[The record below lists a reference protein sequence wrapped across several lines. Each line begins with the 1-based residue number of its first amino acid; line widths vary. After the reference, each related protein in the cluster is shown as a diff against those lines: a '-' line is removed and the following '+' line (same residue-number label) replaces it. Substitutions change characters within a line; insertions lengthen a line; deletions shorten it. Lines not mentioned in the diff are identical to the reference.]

1 MRETNLGKRLA
12 KKSLV
17 FYSWKDIANQFDCYV
32 YFKTKK
38 KIRDYNMSKST
49 HLAHRIQNLQP
60 SAIRELLKHSKM
72 PGVISLAGGIPSSEL
87 FDKEGLSQAT
97 QIVVDQNFNEAF
109 QYGLTEGNAELR
121 QQLVGLCQQRGITT
135 NPDQLLI
142 TSGSQQALDLLIRAL
157 ADPGDVF
164 VVERPTYLAT
174 LQILSLTDATVKS
187 VGGDEHG
194 MIVDELEALL
204 KTTRVKGVYLV
215 PTFGNPSGTT
225 LSAARREKLV
235 KLAVEHDFV
244 IIEDDPYG
252 AISFTEERE
261 KTLCQVAAEQ
271 GHHDRVV
278 YTSTFSKILAPG
290 LRVGWIILPEWM
302 KQKVAIIKQA
312 TDLHANSFSQALV
325 AAYLTL
331 GRLDPQIALI
341 REAYKQKCLSLSRYL
356 HEELGEHISF
366 NQPQGGMFLWAT
378 FRYDFDTTKWLQK
391 TLEKGVVY
399 VPGEFF
405 FSDNP
410 DKKTLRFSYATASE
424 EQLHEAVKR
433 LKSAL

>member
-1 MRETNLGKRLA
+1 
-12 KKSLV
+12 
-17 FYSWKDIANQFDCYV
+17 
-32 YFKTKK
+32 
-38 KIRDYNMSKST
+38 
-49 HLAHRIQNLQP
+49 
-60 SAIRELLKHSKM
+60 
-72 PGVISLAGGIPSSEL
+72 
-87 FDKEGLSQAT
+87 
-97 QIVVDQNFNEAF
+97 VVEQNFNDAF
-109 QYGLTEGNAELR
+109 QYGLTEGNVDLR

-135 NPDQLLI
+135 HPEQMLI

-194 MIVDELEALL
+194 MRVDELEELV

-225 LSAARREKLV
+225 LSTERREKLV
-235 KLAVEHDFV
+235 KLAIEHDFV

-252 AISFTEERE
+252 AISFTERRE
-261 KTLCQVAAEQ
+261 KTLFQVAAEL
-271 GHHDRVV
+271 GNHENVV

-312 TDLHANSFSQALV
+312 TDLHANSFSQSLV

-341 REAYKQKCLSLSRYL
+341 REAYRQKCLSLSRLL
-356 HEELGEHISF
+356 HDELGEHISF
-366 NQPQGGMFLWAT
+366 NQPQGGMFLWAK
-378 FRYDFDTTKWLQK
+378 FRYEFDTTQWLQQ

-405 FSDNP
+405 FSDNA

-424 EQLHEAVKR
+424 EQLREAVKR
-433 LKSAL
+433 LRSAL

>member
-1 MRETNLGKRLA
+1 MSN
-12 KKSLV
+12 
-17 FYSWKDIANQFDCYV
+17 
-32 YFKTKK
+32 TK
-38 KIRDYNMSKST
+38 
-49 HLAHRIQNLQP
+49 HLAQRIQNLKP

-87 FDKEGLSQAT
+87 FDKPGLELAT
-97 QIVVDQNFNEAF
+97 REVLAENFNEAF
-109 QYGLTEGNAELR
+109 QYGLTEGNTELR
-121 QQLVGLCQQRGITT
+121 DQLVELCKGRGITAHS
-135 NPDQLLI
+135 DQLLI

-157 ADPGDVF
+157 ADEGDVF

-174 LQILSLTDATVKS
+174 LQILSLTAAKVES

-204 KTTRVKGVYLV
+204 KTTRIKGVYLV

-225 LSAARREKLV
+225 LSAERREKLV
-235 KLAVEHDFV
+235 KLAAEYDFV

-252 AISFTEERE
+252 AISFTDRRE
-261 KTLCQVAAEQ
+261 KTLIQTATEL
-271 GHHDRVV
+271 GHEDHVV

-312 TDLHANSFSQALV
+312 TDLHANAFTQALV
-325 AAYLTL
+325 AAYLKL
-331 GRLDPQIALI
+331 GRLEPQIALI
-341 REAYKQKCLSLSRYL
+341 REAYKQKCLTLSRL
-356 HEELGEHISF
+356 LEEELGEYITF
-366 NQPQGGMFLWAT
+366 NRPQGGMFLWAA
-378 FRYDFDTTKWLQK
+378 FRDNVDTTAWLQK

-405 FSDNP
+405 FSDHA
-410 DKKTLRFSYATASE
+410 DKRTLRFSYATATD
-424 EQLHEAVKR
+424 EQLVEAVKR
-433 LKSAL
+433 LKASL

>member
-1 MRETNLGKRLA
+1 
-12 KKSLV
+12 
-17 FYSWKDIANQFDCYV
+17 
-32 YFKTKK
+32 
-38 KIRDYNMSKST
+38 MSKST

>member
-1 MRETNLGKRLA
+1 MIN
-12 KKSLV
+12 
-17 FYSWKDIANQFDCYV
+17 
-32 YFKTKK
+32 
-38 KIRDYNMSKST
+38 ST
-49 HLAHRIQNLQP
+49 HLAQRIQNLQP

-87 FDKEGLSQAT
+87 FDKEGLAQAT
-97 QIVVDQNFNEAF
+97 QIVVEQNFNDAF
-109 QYGLTEGNAELR
+109 QYGLTEGNVELR
-121 QQLVGLCQQRGITT
+121 QQLVGLCQERGITT
-135 NPDQLLI
+135 SPDQLLI

-174 LQILSLTDATVKS
+174 LQILSLTEATVES

-194 MIVDELEALL
+194 MIVDELEELL
-204 KTTRVKGVYLV
+204 KTTRIKAVYLV

-225 LSAARREKLV
+225 LSAERREKLV
-235 KLAVEHDFV
+235 KLAIAHDFV
-244 IIEDDPYG
+244 IVEDDPYG
-252 AISFTEERE
+252 AISFTENRE
-261 KTLCQVAAEQ
+261 KTLFQMAADM
-271 GHHDRVV
+271 GNHANVV

-312 TDLHANSFSQALV
+312 TDLHANSFSQSLV

-331 GRLDPQIALI
+331 GRLNPQIAQI
-341 REAYKQKCLSLSRYL
+341 REAYKQKCLSLSRHL
-356 HEELGEHISF
+356 QEELGEHISF
-366 NQPQGGMFLWAT
+366 NQPQGGMFLWAK
-378 FRYDFDTTKWLQK
+378 FRYEFDTTQWLQQ
-391 TLEKGVVY
+391 TLAKGVVY

-405 FSDNP
+405 FSDNA
-410 DKKTLRFSYATASE
+410 DKRTLRFSYATASE
-424 EQLHEAVKR
+424 EQLFEAVKR